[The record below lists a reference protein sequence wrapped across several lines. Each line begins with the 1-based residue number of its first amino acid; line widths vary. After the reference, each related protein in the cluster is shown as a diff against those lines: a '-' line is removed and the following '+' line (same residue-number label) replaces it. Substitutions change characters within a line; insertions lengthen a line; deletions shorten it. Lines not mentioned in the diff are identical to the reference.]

1 MGFLDGLI
9 DVAEHIEHGAENVV
23 NTVYNDGKSAVGWVG
38 DRFTAAED
46 TGLGAVKMMEYL
58 PYLAMGGVVFLVLN
72 SNKTSQIID
81 SGANAASQFR
91 R

>member
-9 DVAEHIEHGAENVV
+9 NVAEHIENGVENVAT
-23 NTVYNDGKSAVGWVG
+23 TVYNDGKSAVGWVG
-38 DRFTAAED
+38 DRITSAED

-58 PYLAMGGVVFLVLN
+58 PFLAMGGVVFLVMN
-72 SNKTSQIID
+72 SNRTSQIID